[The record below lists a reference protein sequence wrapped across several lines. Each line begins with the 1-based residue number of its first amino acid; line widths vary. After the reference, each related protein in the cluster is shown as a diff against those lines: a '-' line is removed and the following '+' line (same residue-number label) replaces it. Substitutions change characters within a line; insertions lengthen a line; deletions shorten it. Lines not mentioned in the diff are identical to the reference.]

1 VELVYVHSGRGS
13 EVSGLDDEFIASGD
27 EPFEAIL
34 IKRRLYDE
42 QHTPNLQLRDV
53 AILKNGPQCYREA
66 KHHVVVDHATGELHH
81 HSVTI
86 DTYKHTKRAW
96 TFQRPRQLTITD
108 QDNDEIARLQM
119 FLGVVRHGIP
129 MEDGDYLVL
138 RVDDGISAAGAR
150 DLFDAISSDD
160 QALLLAQAL
169 ATAGGDPEKLKSLA
183 QAALEEPEAAT
194 SAAAALNLARF
205 SGALAELR
213 RLIVEDAK
221 EDAIQAHLAQHAW
234 LFGSEYSTLLGRRR
248 WTRDEQQDFMLRRTV
263 DEYIE
268 LVEIKRPLNA
278 TALFRYDDSH
288 DAYFPGPELSCVHG
302 QVMKYL
308 QRLDDDRLR
317 IKEIDGE
324 DANKIRAK
332 IIIGR
337 DGDADQQE
345 ALRRYNGH
353 QHRIEVITFDQLVRI
368 GERVLQHLQQVV
380 DPFN

>member
-1 VELVYVHSGRGS
+1 
-13 EVSGLDDEFIASGD
+13 
-27 EPFEAIL
+27 
-34 IKRRLYDE
+34 
-42 QHTPNLQLRDV
+42 
-53 AILKNGPQCYREA
+53 
-66 KHHVVVDHATGELHH
+66 
-81 HSVTI
+81 
-86 DTYKHTKRAW
+86 
-96 TFQRPRQLTITD
+96 
-108 QDNDEIARLQM
+108 
-119 FLGVVRHGIP
+119 